1 MSSFHGVLPLLAMAA
16 LLSGC
21 FGAEP
26 INEVALELTVAAVLT
41 QTAVPQTQPTLA
53 PTLTPAA
60 TPTPEKCLAEVTQN
74 NVNLRRGPDG
84 DIIGCCLG
92 SGEVLEVLEFSADRE
107 WARIESVD
115 VPAHR
120 GWVDVR
126 FLRLS
131 GGCEEDQE

>member
-1 MSSFHGVLPLLAMAA
+1 MSSFHRILPLLALAA
-16 LLSGC
+16 LLAGC
-21 FGAEP
+21 ARPEP
-26 INEVALELTVAAVLT
+26 LDELAIALTVAAVQT

-60 TPTPEKCLAEVTQN
+60 TPTSEKCLAEATRDN
-74 NVNLRRGPDG
+74 INMRRGPEG

-92 SGEVLEVLEFSADRE
+92 NGEALGVLEFSADRE

-115 VPAHR
+115 VPTHQ

-131 GGCEEDQE
+131 GGCEEEQE

>member
-1 MSSFHGVLPLLAMAA
+1 MRAFRMLIVLLALSA

-21 FGAEP
+21 FGPEP

-41 QTAVPQTQPTLA
+41 QSAVPQTQPTLA
-53 PTLTPAA
+53 PTLTPAS

-74 NVNLRRGPDG
+74 NINMRRGPDG

-92 SGEVLEVLEFSADRE
+92 SGEELEVLEFSADRE

>member
-1 MSSFHGVLPLLAMAA
+1 MSSFHGVLPLLVLAA

-21 FGAEP
+21 FGPEP

-41 QTAVPQTQPTLA
+41 QSAVPQTQPTLA
-53 PTLTPAA
+53 PTLTPAS
-60 TPTPEKCLAEVTQN
+60 TPTPEKCLAEATRDN
-74 NVNLRRGPDG
+74 INMRRNPEG

-92 SGEVLEVLEFSADRE
+92 SGEELEVLEFSGDRE

-131 GGCEEDQE
+131 GGCGEE